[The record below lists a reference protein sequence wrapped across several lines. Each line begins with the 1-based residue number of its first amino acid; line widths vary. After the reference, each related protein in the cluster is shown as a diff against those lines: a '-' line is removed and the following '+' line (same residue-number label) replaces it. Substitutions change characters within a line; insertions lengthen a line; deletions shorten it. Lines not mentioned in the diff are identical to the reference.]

1 MLCLGLAGN
10 VLRFLYISWL
20 TNPWWVLPFEFVQ
33 GVTHAAVWA
42 ACCSYI
48 AHATPPR
55 LRSSAQGVLQGLHHG
70 LGRGCGAVL
79 GGVAVARWGTT
90 RTFAGYGLLCAVAL
104 AAFAFVNFRDG
115 GGAVVGEGGAE
126 AEDEARAVA
135 EAGVLAPHGVP
146 SNPLPRALSSTRLAD
161 LAHHD
166 SYGAT
171 QVPAPDPTSSTSPI
185 NCRRQANY
193 IFPVADKS
201 ELLVIK
207 SGKTQVCA

>member
-10 VLRFLYISWL
+10 VLRFLYIAWL

-48 AHATPPR
+48 AHAAPPG

-79 GGVAVARWGTT
+79 GGAAVARWGTT

-104 AAFAFVNFRDG
+104 VAFAFVNFRDG
-115 GGAVVGEGGAE
+115 GGAAGAGAAMDE
-126 AEDEARAVA
+126 EARAVA

-146 SNPLPRALSSTRLAD
+146 SNPLPRALSSTRLHD
-161 LAHHD
+161 LSHRD

-171 QVPAPDPTSSTSPI
+171 QVCTCAGRDRRIVVMLSAVGR
-185 NCRRQANY
+185 NVCRTAGPLRHDNN
-193 IFPVADKS
+193 
-201 ELLVIK
+201 
-207 SGKTQVCA
+207 

>member
-1 MLCLGLAGN
+1 MD
-10 VLRFLYISWL
+10 
-20 TNPWWVLPFEFVQ
+20 
-33 GVTHAAVWA
+33 THA
-42 ACCSYI
+42 
-48 AHATPPR
+48 
-55 LRSSAQGVLQGLHHG
+55 GLHHG

-79 GGVAVARWGTT
+79 GGIAVAKWGTT

-115 GGAVVGEGGAE
+115 EPETCADAGADE
-126 AEDEARAVA
+126 EARAVA

-171 QVPAPDPTSSTSPI
+171 QVPVRHYSVSL
-185 NCRRQANY
+185 QFY
-193 IFPVADKS
+193 IYM
-201 ELLVIK
+201 L
-207 SGKTQVCA
+207 

>member
-20 TNPWWVLPFEFVQ
+20 TQPWWVLPFEFVQ

-48 AHATPPR
+48 AHGAPPG

-79 GGVAVARWGTT
+79 GGIAVAKWGTT
-90 RTFAGYGLLCAVAL
+90 RTFAGYGLLCGVVL
-104 AAFAFVNFRDG
+104 VAFAFVNFRDG
-115 GGAVVGEGGAE
+115 GGSEGALGSGAGAMDE
-126 AEDEARAVA
+126 EARALA

-166 SYGAT
+166 QYGAT
-171 QVPAPDPTSSTSPI
+171 THAGAGDSLGVPGQPPAPAAPRPSNP
-185 NCRRQANY
+185 
-193 IFPVADKS
+193 FLAD
-201 ELLVIK
+201 
-207 SGKTQVCA
+207 QQHPPAYR